1 MNVKTVTL
9 ELADASVEELAQTL
23 HLIADRSLPLRDT
36 VVIDRKGRAVLMD
49 IQRNTGAFA
58 DTFYELAAT
67 QKAALQGDR
76 KR

>member
-1 MNVKTVTL
+1 MNVGTVTL

-23 HLIADRSLPLRDT
+23 RLIADRALALRDT

-49 IQRNTGAFA
+49 IRRNAGALA
-58 DTFYELAAT
+58 DTLYELAAK
-67 QKAALQGDR
+67 QKAALRVDS

>member
-23 HLIADRSLPLRDT
+23 RLIADRSLALRET

-49 IQRNTGAFA
+49 IRRN
-58 DTFYELAAT
+58 AAGS
-67 QKAALQGDR
+67 AGSFGGES
-76 KR
+76 